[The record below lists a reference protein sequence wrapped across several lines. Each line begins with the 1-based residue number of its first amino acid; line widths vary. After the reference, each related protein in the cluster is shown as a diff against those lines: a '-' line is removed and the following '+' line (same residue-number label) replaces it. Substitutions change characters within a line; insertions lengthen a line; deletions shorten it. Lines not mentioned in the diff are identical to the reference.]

1 MGAGLLIWSS
11 GVAALL
17 RCLHHSLLSCIH
29 STNVHCA
36 PSSRGLGSERTRGSP
51 LPPQCRRHSRGAD
64 RLRQTSAKRPCP
76 SASAGTPCWE
86 GGAGPGWGC
95 RCQPGGQDEER
106 AKTGGSG
113 VPGEPGEHPVTS
125 GEQGPSWGTSRAIV
139 GTLVSIARGSEAPPK
154 AEQRRICLTAEWR
167 RHRGVSVGPA
177 GASGWRRPRKPRGRG
192 PGWGVGEALGCP
204 HRREVGAEER
214 VAQDGTECSG
224 RVAGRGRRGDRG
236 SDPGVSTRRPAGA

>member
-95 RCQPGGQDEER
+95 RCQPGGQ
-106 AKTGGSG
+106 TGGSG

-125 GEQGPSWGTSRAIV
+125 GEQGPSRGTSRAIV

-177 GASGWRRPRKPRGRG
+177 GASGWRRPRKPRRAGT
-192 PGWGVGEALGCP
+192 GVGAGGGARMPSQTSGGCGRKSRP
-204 HRREVGAEER
+204 RRHRMFGPSGWTGA
-214 VAQDGTECSG
+214 A
-224 RVAGRGRRGDRG
+224 RG
-236 SDPGVSTRRPAGA
+236 SGFGPRGVY